1 MELNGR
7 SVGALVLVISIALEG
22 DSDVEHA
29 TFALF
34 FCSEEIGTVAA
45 AVHLLAGSKTWLHRQ
60 LDQSG
65 PDGRFQFS
73 VLVFF
78 GLSHFKMWW
87 TLE

>member
-1 MELNGR
+1 MVRGHYERFSPIVHFRRNTKTQILGSVELNGR

-45 AVHLLAGSKTWLHRQ
+45 AVHLLAGSETWLHRQ
-60 LDQSG
+60 L
-65 PDGRFQFS
+65 
-73 VLVFF
+73 V
-78 GLSHFKMWW
+78 
-87 TLE
+87 